1 MTDKDVIEIEIKQI
15 NEKMDKVDIAIEKLS
30 EVSTG
35 LSQMIMVHE
44 TKIDNVEALLT
55 NIIKRSEQFER
66 TESERIEKLHDKI
79 STLRSDAEAGRKEL
93 KSDVIDAIHNS
104 IITLNDLEKR
114 VSHIENWRWKIAGMG
129 AIVIVIIPF
138 LIAIAD
144 WVVNHMQ

>member
-1 MTDKDVIEIEIKQI
+1 MTDKDVIDFEIEQI